1 MDTTEHII
9 HNSDISFLLKSH
21 QDFSAFYNFL
31 QNYFY
36 QDTQHLQ
43 KSPIFSDNTSIE
55 KKIIVNIPFLL
66 NSQIPI
72 LFDDFLCYPIFYR
85 HRQIIFDSKSQKHTT
100 HYVLFLEKYLHK
112 YEQLNDHFLILLDYF
127 QKEKLD
133 SILNS
138 HYFSLEFQKKISLNL
153 IEICKFVKNPPFD
166 LDIFILDKSEQYY
179 NYLVE
184 NSSLNVTNIT
194 NQLHLST
201 FTINKNQ

>member
-1 MDTTEHII
+1 MALFNFFNIVKNIVAGEKLL
-9 HNSDISFLLKSH
+9 HNR
-21 QDFSAFYNFL
+21 
-31 QNYFY
+31 NYFY

-100 HYVLFLEKYLHK
+100 HYALFLEKYLHK

-138 HYFSLEFQKKISLNL
+138 HYFSLEFQKKTLFQNKYRI
-153 IEICKFVKNPPFD
+153 
-166 LDIFILDKSEQYY
+166 IF
-179 NYLVE
+179 
-184 NSSLNVTNIT
+184 
-194 NQLHLST
+194 
-201 FTINKNQ
+201 

>member
-1 MDTTEHII
+1 MI
-9 HNSDISFLLKSH
+9 H
-21 QDFSAFYNFL
+21 
-31 QNYFY
+31 
-36 QDTQHLQ
+36 
-43 KSPIFSDNTSIE
+43 
-55 KKIIVNIPFLL
+55 
-66 NSQIPI
+66 
-72 LFDDFLCYPIFYR
+72 R
-85 HRQIIFDSKSQKHTT
+85 HRHIIFDNKSQKHTT
-100 HYVLFLEKYLHK
+100 HYPLFLEKYLHK

-153 IEICKFVKNPPFD
+153 IELCKFVKNPPFD
-166 LDIFILDKSEQYY
+166 LDIFILDKSEQYC

-201 FTINKNQ
+201 FTS

>member
-85 HRQIIFDSKSQKHTT
+85 HRHIIFDNKSQKHTT
-100 HYVLFLEKYLHK
+100 HYALFLEKYLHQ
-112 YEQLNDHFLILLDYF
+112 YEQLNDQFLILLDYF
-127 QKEKLD
+127 QKEKLE

-138 HYFSLEFQKKISLNL
+138 SYFSLEFQKKTCLNL
-153 IEICKFVKNPPFD
+153 IEISEFAKNPPFD
-166 LDIFILDKSEQYY
+166 LDIFILDKSEQYC
-179 NYLVE
+179 
-184 NSSLNVTNIT
+184 
-194 NQLHLST
+194 
-201 FTINKNQ
+201 